1 MRGLA
6 EYVMHS
12 RSRAII
18 VVLLSGFVPMVYCLS
33 AAVVGLINLRKDAR
47 EGLMILLWSMI
58 PAVFYWVVG
67 DSTPVMLMPGVA
79 LLAQV
84 LKKTES
90 WSSVVM
96 AGTIVALFIQLS
108 LVWQTTYVTQLTAI
122 IEEALALQRSQ
133 GTVLPYSAE
142 QLVALLLSFYGAYHF
157 ATIISC
163 LVLARWW
170 QAALYNPGGF
180 KQEFQALRLEPGFAI
195 LLTGLMIAGLADM
208 EPLDAWISIMSIPP
222 MLAGL
227 ALMHYVISH
236 KKLSSSWLVIGY
248 LLVFFFM
255 PALALVGLA
264 DSVLNV
270 RKRIAER

>member
-90 WSSVVM
+90 WSRVVM

-133 GTVLPYSAE
+133 GKVLPYSAE

-227 ALMHYVISH
+227 ALMHYVTSH